1 MAEKITKTWLKQVLA
16 AARAIAAKFSLTSV
30 AESLQQTENEL
41 GADTAMTTRASDFT
55 SFNEAMDAF
64 AIDTYL
70 SQTRNDEF
78 EEEAKKIK
86 YTIFS
91 GKVGDKF
98 SLPLKQSIDAAVE
111 SWSNIKCVYSYT
123 CQQGLCPN
131 DRITGYQE
139 VDCGYGKCKQGMVSC
154 SYGTYNNA
162 KSIPKTCSSDS
173 HYPGCN
179 SYTYYITVSC
189 QNVACKKNQ
198 TVRCNGNASLPE
210 TTCSNKRN
218 VPITESCE
226 FETCSQGTA
235 YDIRCDKITEAEN
248 ETDRT

>member
-1 MAEKITKTWLKQVLA
+1 MAEKITKTWLKQALV
-16 AARAIAAKFSLTSV
+16 AARTIAEKFSLTSV
-30 AESLQQTENEL
+30 VESLQQSENGL
-41 GADTAMTTRASDFT
+41 DTGAERTARASDFA

-64 AIDTYL
+64 ATDTYL
-70 SQTRNDEF
+70 SQTRNDEYD
-78 EEEAKKIK
+78 EEAKKIK

-131 DRITGYQE
+131 DKINGYSE

-154 SYGTYNNA
+154 NHSTYNNA
-162 KSIPKTCSSDS
+162 KSVPRTCSGDS

-179 SYTYYITVSC
+179 NYTYYITVSC
-189 QNVACKKNQ
+189 QNVVCKKNQ

-210 TTCSNKRN
+210 ITCSNKRN
-218 VPITESCE
+218 VPITEACE
-226 FETCSQGTA
+226 HGACSQGTA
-235 YDIRCDKITEAEN
+235 YDIRCDKATEAEN